1 MILFMRMKTMIK
13 NIKIIVILK
22 EIRNKKKINKKIN
35 KTIIRKLDKIRITER
50 DFYFLWPFFFL
61 SIMKT
66 F

>member
-61 SIMKT
+61 
-66 F
+66 